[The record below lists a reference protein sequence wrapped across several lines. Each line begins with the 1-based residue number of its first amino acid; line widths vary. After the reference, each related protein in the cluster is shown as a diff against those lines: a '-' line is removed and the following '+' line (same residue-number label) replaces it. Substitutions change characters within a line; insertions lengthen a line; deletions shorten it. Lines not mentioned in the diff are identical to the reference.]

1 MIPGSLFCCCYNF
14 LIFGRVH
21 SKTLVQLFEEGIVPF
36 IVVTDC
42 HCISCRN
49 YWQGFDIN
57 CQVVAAVGLNYTY
70 WLFCWHLP
78 IDLVPFYC
86 HGVVFFN
93 YVWVSIWMH
102 FAGKGWSW
110 FCDTINGWLHL
121 LLQFFFNP
129 YYSTCQFE
137 LVEVMWLKI

>member
-36 IVVTDC
+36 IVVPDC

-78 IDLVPFYC
+78 IDSPYRFSAILLPWCCVLQLC
-86 HGVVFFN
+86 LSQHLD
-93 YVWVSIWMH
+93 
-102 FAGKGWSW
+102 A
-110 FCDTINGWLHL
+110 FCRQRL
-121 LLQFFFNP
+121 
-129 YYSTCQFE
+129 E
-137 LVEVMWLKI
+137 LVLRHYQWLVTYTFTIFF